1 LKRFYNEQHAYGAV
15 DLKYSENLNK
25 QNETKMIINNN
36 DNQPKLEAFT
46 PSEKLSLPIGMLI
59 VSKIRLIF
67 VFIN

>member
-1 LKRFYNEQHAYGAV
+1 MKRFYNEQHAYGAV

-25 QNETKMIINNN
+25 QNETKMIIKNN

>member
-25 QNETKMIINNN
+25 QNDTKTTINI

-59 VSKIRLIF
+59 VSKIRLILYS
-67 VFIN
+67 